1 MHPLQAPR
9 RQRGLSLVE
18 CAIAT
23 TIVMLVAGFVLPSFD
38 QLRQRRQLEST
49 AAQLETDLQLA
60 RSEAVARNES
70 VRMDFQHG
78 TPGSCY
84 VVHDGDAG
92 ACRCID
98 GEAPACD
105 DGVTAL
111 RSVRF
116 PAADG
121 IELRSN
127 SRSVLF
133 DADKGTVTPTA
144 TLRVISAVGALH
156 QVVNVM
162 GRIRTCSPDGN
173 VPGVRRC

>member
-9 RQRGLSLVE
+9 RQRGLSLIE

-23 TIVMLVAGFVLPSFD
+23 TIMALVVGLALPSFD

-60 RSEAVARNES
+60 RSEAVSRNQS
-70 VRMDFQHG
+70 VRMDFQHDAQS
-78 TPGSCY
+78 SCY

-92 ACRCID
+92 SCRCND
-98 GEAPACD
+98 AAAPVCD
-105 DGVTAL
+105 DGVTPL
-111 RSVRF
+111 RSVRM
-116 PAADG
+116 PTRDG

-162 GRIRTCSPDGN
+162 GRIRTCSPDGA
-173 VPGVRRC
+173 VRGVRRC